1 MYKKFGIS
9 DKVINASNKALEK
22 VKGQF
27 THIEKNAEYNQLKIS
42 DAFCENRIAEAHFHG
57 TSGYG
62 YNDMGRESI
71 EKIYA
76 KVFNVEDAL
85 VRTQFVSGTHTIT
98 TCLFGI
104 LRPGDTLLAISGKP
118 YDTLYDVIHGENIG
132 SLKDFGVN
140 YHEIELDENFDI
152 KLDKVLE
159 YIENNKSVKM
169 VEIQRS
175 KGYGWRKTFS
185 AEYINSVIRKIHEKF
200 PDVVCFVDNCY
211 GELVDK
217 EEPWE
222 ADLIAGSLIKNLGA
236 GITPTGG
243 YVAGKTKYVELV
255 AQRLTSPGVG
265 KECGATLGLNKSIL
279 QGLFMAPHVVS
290 QAIKTAVFCAA
301 LLEEFDFVAEPSS
314 TEIRH
319 DIIQSAKLLS
329 KDNLINFCQ
338 GLQSASP
345 IDSFVVP
352 CPWAMPGYNDEV
364 IMAAG
369 AFNQGSSIELSADAP
384 IKEPYIVYM
393 QGGLTFESGK
403 LGVMKAVSDMIK

>member
-1 MYKKFGIS
+1 MYKEFEIS
-9 DKVINASNKALEK
+9 NEVIEASKRALEN
-22 VKGQF
+22 VKKQF
-27 THIEKNAEYNQLKIS
+27 EYIDEISEYNQIKVMS
-42 DAFCENRIAEAHFHG
+42 AFKKHRLAEAHFFG

-62 YNDMGRESI
+62 YNDMGRDVI

-76 KVFNVEDAL
+76 DIFGVEDAL
-85 VRTQFVSGTHTIT
+85 VRIQFVSGTHAISS
-98 TCLFGI
+98 CFFGI

-118 YDTLYDVIHGENIG
+118 YDTLEDAINGEGNG
-132 SLKDFGVN
+132 SLKDFGVK
-140 YHEIELDENFDI
+140 YDTIELDENFDI
-152 KLDKVLE
+152 NLPKVMEYLE
-159 YIENNKSVKM
+159 KNNVKM

-185 AEYINSVIRKIHEKF
+185 AEYINKVVREIHSKF

-217 EEPWE
+217 EEPYE
-222 ADLIAGSLIKNLGA
+222 ADLIAGSLIKNLGG
-236 GITPTGG
+236 GITPTGA
-243 YVAGKTKYVELV
+243 YVAGKTKYVDLV
-255 AQRLTSPGVG
+255 AQRLTSPGIG
-265 KECGATLGLNKSIL
+265 KECGATLGYNKSIL

-290 QAIKTAVFCAA
+290 QSIKTAVFCAG
-301 LLEEFDFVAEPSS
+301 LLEEFGFIAEPASN
-314 TEIRH
+314 EIRH
-319 DIIQSAKLLS
+319 DIIQSAKLLAQD
-329 KDNLINFCQ
+329 KLIKFCQ

-403 LGVMKAVSDMIK
+403 LGVMKAVSDMLK